1 MNARS
6 CNLPLLRLLL
16 GFLVR
21 PLSSIIL
28 FLLFSR
34 GYTFNSIMI
43 RTTTSRITQTRITQ
57 TRITLTR
64 ITQTRMSQQLA
75 SSFTALR
82 SSSGSGA
89 FSQQAEQI
97 STTIQDD
104 IDVKT
109 FESVDRW
116 YVFSDLHASSNTIKQ
131 TVRTLERLNEL
142 VMENEGMN
150 GNKNGIIFLGGERA
164 DCSF

>member
-1 MNARS
+1 
-6 CNLPLLRLLL
+6 
-16 GFLVR
+16 
-21 PLSSIIL
+21 
-28 FLLFSR
+28 
-34 GYTFNSIMI
+34 
-43 RTTTSRITQTRITQ
+43 
-57 TRITLTR
+57 
-64 ITQTRMSQQLA
+64 MSQRLA

-82 SSSGSGA
+82 SNSDSGA

>member
-1 MNARS
+1 
-6 CNLPLLRLLL
+6 
-16 GFLVR
+16 
-21 PLSSIIL
+21 
-28 FLLFSR
+28 
-34 GYTFNSIMI
+34 
-43 RTTTSRITQTRITQ
+43 
-57 TRITLTR
+57 
-64 ITQTRMSQQLA
+64 MSQRLA
-75 SSFTALR
+75 SSFTALHSR
-82 SSSGSGA
+82 SGSGA
-89 FSQQAEQI
+89 FSQQAEQQAEQI

-109 FESVDRW
+109 FESVNRW